1 METSKLD
8 GQKLPAIVFL
18 FTINGR
24 SIRHVLRILKT
35 IYSKS
40 HFYYFHVDQVSREKK
55 SYQISSHF
63 YIFFTKKEKSF
74 LEARTQK
81 VETKKCSCFWLVA
94 GDDLGRRFTSSN
106 IFKSDAGALRFET
119 KRSMGLAICYKF
131 KWIWFSDQVNNKS
144 MLFRV

>member
-35 IYSKS
+35 IYSQS

-55 SYQISSHF
+55 KLPDKLY
-63 YIFFTKKEKSF
+63 FFFIKKEKSF

-106 IFKSDAGALRFET
+106 AFKSDAEALRFET

-144 MLFRV
+144 LLFRV